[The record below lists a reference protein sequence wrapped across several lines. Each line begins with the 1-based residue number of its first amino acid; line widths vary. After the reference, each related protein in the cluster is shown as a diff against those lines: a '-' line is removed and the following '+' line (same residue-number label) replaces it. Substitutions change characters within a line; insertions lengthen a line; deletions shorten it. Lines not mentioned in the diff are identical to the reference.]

1 MTLSAPVSALVTSA
15 LLGGI
20 VALLSCWAL
29 VLTQGW
35 HGRFTHDIALGIQ
48 KFHVSPTPRIGGVGI
63 MLGILAVWWAVHPK
77 WEDILRPMIL
87 ASLPAFL
94 FGTAEDLSKRVGA
107 RARLLATMASGLLA
121 SLLTDTALAHTSLP
135 WLNAA
140 LQWWPLALAF
150 TAFAVGGVANAVNIV
165 DGFNGLASGIVIVCL
180 LALGGIAL
188 QAGDVDL
195 ACVILAVA
203 GVVTGFFLV
212 NFPLGKIF
220 LGDGGA
226 YVVGFWLAWL
236 AVLLIERNPHTV
248 SPAAVLLACAYPVI
262 EVVFSIMRRRMR
274 AHPAMH
280 PDRLH
285 MHSLIKCRLAR
296 KKLGHW
302 PKVMQNASVSPLV
315 WAFSALGAVAGVLA
329 WNQNDAA
336 WLGLAIY
343 AMLYAAVYRRLVRF
357 RWG

>member
-15 LLGGI
+15 LLGGV

-48 KFHVSPTPRIGGVGI
+48 KFHVAPTPRIGGVAV
-63 MLGILAVWWAVHPK
+63 MLGILAVWWTVHPR

-87 ASLPAFL
+87 ASLPAFV
-94 FGTAEDLSKRVGA
+94 FGTAEDLTKRVGP
-107 RARLLATMASGLLA
+107 RARLLATMGSGLLA

-195 ACVILAVA
+195 ACVIVAVA
-203 GVVTGFFLV
+203 GVVAGFFLV

-329 WNQNDAA
+329 WNQTDAA
-336 WLGLAIY
+336 WLALSIY
-343 AMLYAAVYRRLVRF
+343 AVLYAAVYRRLVRF